1 MATATI
7 SPGDEVWTPDSDIPP
22 PPGYTPQAEVW
33 TPAHSA
39 KEGIPP
45 PPGYDTK
52 EKRQDEL
59 WSEYSNRW
67 DLLHGPKIDKE
78 YADFHTLDAG
88 DVAQRKADDKT
99 VWKKRYEANSG
110 KLPLGLII
118 SSEPDTLPK
127 AESFVRDLATK
138 TDRADSFNIAST
150 GKLFN
155 ESGIEGQ
162 FEKATGQKWNEDWSR
177 KYQTLAE
184 AFEKAKPLVK
194 PGALPAADVAAGTR
208 QDLRPDVL
216 LATHALARDQKLGAN
231 EGFLD
236 RARQEFYGGLAAI
249 PTAMKTEAETPDQRR
264 YDLALQQARQEGGNV
279 KEPKFWS
286 PEGLSLGAIGLVPAI
301 ASGGATSMAQRQTS
315 TRDYL
320 LQQGV
325 SDAAAKTGDAVAS
338 LGEWFFLFGAGPK
351 TVLKPFGALLKTDA
365 GKAVEQAGLNLI
377 EKLGGQSAFR
387 KKLLS
392 ASAKYLGETA
402 VTSGYVGAASG
413 GYPAFVEEMT
423 KWAAGKNP
431 DAGRVLSETLTAAEH
446 MAPLGAVL
454 HAPELFGNIVKR
466 IDGGGPGPSRS
477 EAEKL
482 GMPAP
487 IADRIESRLAWIE
500 SHRPDLLKPPEGAQ
514 PEGVVENGKTAETEV
529 NPPTKEVVNEG
540 RDEEGKGVLTP
551 TAQTPG
557 GAEEA
562 PPANPFK
569 AIPIKPAAPEKP
581 AEPPPPKKTP
591 LASSKEAPRAQGQQD
606 AAAGK
611 ITPEAVKYAPL
622 HELPEAAKLAMQ
634 QWAQGRLQNEKNP
647 ARVKALNKIIE
658 DAGKD
663 VGGAVEDMKE
673 TLAKQAQ
680 GYKAPLRRDKG
691 PGQQGRGGYKEP
703 EDNRDPIGAAV
714 MADPDTRDQM
724 LDKSI
729 AAVRAGQSDPLA
741 DRIKELLGTPLHDT
755 QDHIDDINSL
765 RDEGHTEANPEE
777 SFLQP
782 TPQGKPSK
790 TQFPDYGKQT
800 QKTMLAR
807 GGIPGQQDLFN
818 TEGSEPEREPS
829 PKEKMDAAR
838 QRLREGRGVEGKEDL
853 LSGESGSVSNPFD
866 PETWKAISE
875 VLVNAAKHGYQSV
888 AAVLAHL
895 RENDGWKPEYEP
907 FVQQEWDKLYPP
919 AAKPPEEIG
928 IKNAYTEQRR
938 EEEGLP
944 ERQLPEH
951 RAWEE
956 SRQKVEQLPH
966 EDVTRIVD
974 DIRGRDLT
982 KEPVNEYEGWVLG
995 RRTTEVENRLMAARE
1010 SGDKKATQA
1019 AQQELADVLALDERA
1034 GTEPARTLAA
1044 RRAMWDKDFSLV
1056 GITRQWIKAKRGP
1069 LSEAEWNAAGK
1080 LADDVKKAEAGD
1092 ALADKETT
1100 TAVEKIE
1107 QQAKGEVP
1115 AKVEARFK
1123 KFMDIVDQWWNP
1135 KVDAARG
1142 RLRQYFSAGGKHG
1155 ALPIDVLPDLAIIGA
1170 DYIKKG
1176 AATLAAFT
1184 ARLVDEFGEHIREHA
1199 REVWDSIDKELDKH
1213 EKDLQAHLA
1222 GPADTKKP
1230 LTSKKPPETKLKE
1243 IIKES
1248 GKRTAEAKEKSP
1260 EAIQEKIDKRFE
1272 KDGAITSEMVREL
1285 AKAIIKGGTHGVE
1298 PVSKAVHDVLLE
1310 VDPDI
1315 SRKESNDL
1323 LSGRGQV
1330 RLPSKDPV
1338 DRELTD
1344 IKRQR
1349 ALIDNIEGLQ
1359 QNPPEVPQGTGFK
1372 RQEPSDT
1379 ERRLRQKFNEEKKRH
1394 PELQAKTPEQL
1405 KGAQQ
1410 AREKAMTNWLN
1421 DRYKEIE
1428 TREKI
1433 VKERKP
1439 LDMTERLKALQEEK
1453 DRVKAIWDETFPE
1466 QPRSTEQRQADTL
1479 RGIERAANAL
1489 EADLKA
1495 GRLSGKVK
1503 GEVPT
1508 TAEIDAARAKLQHL
1522 KDLREEARASDP
1534 KYQADQDARQLATYK
1549 RILSSR
1555 EADLLQQKADMERTG
1570 MAPDKAKGG
1579 LKTKL
1584 DSAAKTQQRRVAKLK
1599 QEVKETADSLRAN
1612 MVEKVGSF
1620 LGSVVHGNVFS
1631 SLGVASHIGGAI
1643 AWKIPGMIVDEL
1655 SRSLLSRIPG
1665 FTEFAGPLEGRGDLP
1680 TYAKELFNLK
1690 QTGRNMADQV
1700 LHGGT
1705 LSQTESG
1712 EAHPRPVWAVPKPGA
1727 SVGVKRALRVAEN
1740 ITEGPGRLH
1749 AAGKE
1754 IERSPAEATARAKM
1768 LADAKEHGE
1777 NVNDPEVKGRIGKV
1791 AVEWANRQILQQKTT
1806 GDALQRRWTAR
1817 PDPTTGHKTVKGL
1830 AKEIWGHGIQPVFRI
1845 GMNFAAE
1852 MLERMF
1858 GPLAGFT
1865 ELAWHRVVHGE
1876 LMKMPAEA
1884 REAIARKMVYGVSA
1898 IPAMALLG
1906 WYNYKSFGGYYMG
1919 TQRPKDQKLEP
1930 GEVEIAGEKIPEE
1943 FTYNPLLSV
1952 MQAVAQVRYL
1962 IEDYDKHG
1970 MSKHGFWSAAAETGS
1985 VILERTPL
1993 GSESRVMSDLSQ
2005 PERVEHALG
2014 QILKT
2019 MVIPGMIAW
2028 YAKHTDTQPRDTRGF
2043 LGPIKGAIPG
2053 FREDL
2058 PVKKG
2063 KP

>member
-581 AEPPPPKKTP
+581 AEP
-591 LASSKEAPRAQGQQD
+591 
-606 AAAGK
+606 
-611 ITPEAVKYAPL
+611 
-622 HELPEAAKLAMQ
+622 
-634 QWAQGRLQNEKNP
+634 
-647 ARVKALNKIIE
+647 
-658 DAGKD
+658 
-663 VGGAVEDMKE
+663 
-673 TLAKQAQ
+673 
-680 GYKAPLRRDKG
+680 
-691 PGQQGRGGYKEP
+691 
-703 EDNRDPIGAAV
+703 
-714 MADPDTRDQM
+714 
-724 LDKSI
+724 
-729 AAVRAGQSDPLA
+729 
-741 DRIKELLGTPLHDT
+741 
-755 QDHIDDINSL
+755 
-765 RDEGHTEANPEE
+765 
-777 SFLQP
+777 
-782 TPQGKPSK
+782 
-790 TQFPDYGKQT
+790 
-800 QKTMLAR
+800 
-807 GGIPGQQDLFN
+807 
-818 TEGSEPEREPS
+818 
-829 PKEKMDAAR
+829 
-838 QRLREGRGVEGKEDL
+838 
-853 LSGESGSVSNPFD
+853 
-866 PETWKAISE
+866 
-875 VLVNAAKHGYQSV
+875 
-888 AAVLAHL
+888 
-895 RENDGWKPEYEP
+895 
-907 FVQQEWDKLYPP
+907 PP